1 LLLAAATVLVDILR
15 PCPIW
20 RLGGMKST
28 GTKSAFA
35 GKAGPKSQPSVDLQ
49 EQICR
54 REQELYKQRG
64 REEGHALDDWL
75 QAEAELVKRKART
88 AGASS

>member
-1 LLLAAATVLVDILR
+1 
-15 PCPIW
+15 
-20 RLGGMKST
+20 MKST
-28 GTKSAFA
+28 RTKDSL
-35 GKAGPKSQPSVDLQ
+35 PTVVDQRPRSIADLE

-54 REQELYKQRG
+54 RAHEMYEQRG

-75 QAEAELVKRKART
+75 QAESEIVNGKAMA